1 MHDTTRFGI
10 VGAGVIGP
18 AHAEAIASLPESELI
33 AIADSAPHQA
43 ATLATRYGAHAYTSL
58 EEMLEREELDVVNVC
73 TPSGMHAEH
82 ACQVMRAGRHVV
94 VEKPMGTTRSAI
106 DTMLRVQ
113 RDTGVRLGAIFQK
126 RFEPDCQRI
135 RHLIDEGAFGRL
147 VLASAEIP
155 WYRSQAYYD
164 SGAWRGTWM
173 LDGGGV
179 LMNQA
184 IHTID
189 LLLWF
194 MGPVR
199 SVTAYA
205 ETLTHSMEAE
215 DVAGAIVRFESG
227 AMATIAATTGAL
239 PGLSTRV
246 QLCGDAGSAVLED
259 ERVVFMW
266 TAKDGAEVPATGLSG
281 EDRRQVRAQYETQA
295 PSAARLST
303 HALQLRDM
311 IAAIREK
318 RSPKVDGLEG
328 RRAVD
333 LILAM
338 YDSARSGREVVLV

>member
-1 MHDTTRFGI
+1 MHDRTRFGI

-18 AHAEAIASLPESELI
+18 AHAEAIASLPEAELI
-33 AIADSAPHQA
+33 AVADSVPDQA
-43 ATLATRYGAHAYTSL
+43 AVLAKPYGAHAYTSL
-58 EEMLEREELDVVNVC
+58 EEMLERQELDVVNVC
-73 TPSGMHAEH
+73 TPSGMHADH
-82 ACQVMRAGRHVV
+82 ACQVMHAGRHVV

-106 DTMLRVQ
+106 DAMLRVQ
-113 RDTGVRLGAIFQK
+113 RDTGVRLGVIFQK
-126 RFEPDCQRI
+126 RFEPDCQRV

-147 VLASAEIP
+147 VLGSAEIP
-155 WYRSQAYYD
+155 GWRSQAYYD
-164 SGAWRGTWM
+164 SGAWRGTWR

-199 SVTAYA
+199 SVAAYA
-205 ETLTHSMEAE
+205 ETLTHRMEGE
-215 DVAGAIVRFESG
+215 DVAGAIVRFASG
-227 AMATIAATTGAL
+227 AVATIAATTGAL

-246 QLCGDAGSAVLED
+246 GLCGDAGSVVLED
-259 ERVVFMW
+259 EQVVFMW
-266 TAKDGAEVPATGLSG
+266 TARDGVDVPATGLSG
-281 EDRRQVRAQYETQA
+281 SDRRQVRAQYAVQA
-295 PSAARLST
+295 PSAASLST

-311 IAAIREK
+311 IAAIREE
-318 RSPKVDGLEG
+318 RSPMVDGLEG

-338 YDSARSGREVVLV
+338 YDSARSGREVALV